1 MRCLI
6 MNHFRGLIHEEEP
19 QRALRALFW
28 SRDHEEQLLGVVNG
42 LGRDLGVK
50 RESTGTYNPE

>member
-1 MRCLI
+1 MRK
-6 MNHFRGLIHEEEP
+6 NHRKLSDPF
-19 QRALRALFW
+19 FW
-28 SRDHEEQLLGVVNG
+28 SRDNEEQLLGVVNG